1 MDSKNAAKRSE
12 SPAALGGKP
21 QGFSI
26 RDDTKK
32 SSAQRRTEKPV
43 PPSNND
49 DDFFNSANQ
58 GGAGNSKAV
67 TQQPTDAGMPKAS
80 KPGASVTMFS
90 AQPKGT
96 SGSK

>member
-1 MDSKNAAKRSE
+1 MAHTSTAKYPNNQPGKASK
-12 SPAALGGKP
+12 P
-21 QGFSI
+21 
-26 RDDTKK
+26 
-32 SSAQRRTEKPV
+32 
-43 PPSNND
+43 
-49 DDFFNSANQ
+49 ANQ

-96 SGSK
+96 NGSK

>member
-1 MDSKNAAKRSE
+1 MANTSTAKYPNNQPGKASK
-12 SPAALGGKP
+12 P
-21 QGFSI
+21 
-26 RDDTKK
+26 
-32 SSAQRRTEKPV
+32 
-43 PPSNND
+43 
-49 DDFFNSANQ
+49 ANQ

>member
-1 MDSKNAAKRSE
+1 MANTSTAKYPNNQPGKASK
-12 SPAALGGKP
+12 P
-21 QGFSI
+21 
-26 RDDTKK
+26 
-32 SSAQRRTEKPV
+32 
-43 PPSNND
+43 
-49 DDFFNSANQ
+49 ANQ

-96 SGSK
+96 RGSK